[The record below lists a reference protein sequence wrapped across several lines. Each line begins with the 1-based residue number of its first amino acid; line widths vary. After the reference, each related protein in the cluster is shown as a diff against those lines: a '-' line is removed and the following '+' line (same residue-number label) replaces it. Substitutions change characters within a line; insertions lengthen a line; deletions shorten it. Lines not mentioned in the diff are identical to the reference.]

1 MPVTVFAE
9 RVQYYGKDGKLVSES
24 LRDYVRKAVRK
35 EFASL
40 DRFLKVWTE
49 ADRKQAVVA
58 ELREQGVFFEELA
71 EEVGKDFS
79 AFDLVCHVAFDQPA
93 LTRKERANNVR
104 KRNYFTKYGP
114 AARDTLEALLQKYAD
129 EGVDD
134 IETMNVLK
142 LNPLSRLGTPVEI
155 VETFGGKDK
164 YQQAVRDLEDELYKA
179 S

>member
-1 MPVTVFAE
+1 VP
-9 RVQYYGKDGKLVSES
+9 R
-24 LRDYVRKAVRK
+24 
-35 EFASL
+35 
-40 DRFLKVWTE
+40 
-49 ADRKQAVVA
+49 
-58 ELREQGVFFEELA
+58 
-71 EEVGKDFS
+71 
-79 AFDLVCHVAFDQPA
+79 AFDQPA

-155 VETFGGKDK
+155 VETSAARTSTSRLSAILRTSCTRLLDVGPGLTGDLSHVPQYDHQDDPGHHAQGCRVDGDAQRVSQLGWMLFLKVLDDRDAEKELLDDDYKSPSRSACAGGPG
-164 YQQAVRDLEDELYKA
+164 Q
-179 S
+179 

>member
-1 MPVTVFAE
+1 
-9 RVQYYGKDGKLVSES
+9 
-24 LRDYVRKAVRK
+24 
-35 EFASL
+35 
-40 DRFLKVWTE
+40 
-49 ADRKQAVVA
+49 
-58 ELREQGVFFEELA
+58 
-71 EEVGKDFS
+71 
-79 AFDLVCHVAFDQPA
+79 VCHVAFDQPA

-142 LNPLSRLGTPVEI
+142 LNRCPAWAPRSRSWKPSAARTSTSRL
-155 VETFGGKDK
+155 
-164 YQQAVRDLEDELYKA
+164 VRDLEDELYKA